1 MTFARALRSLLVLI
15 LAGVA
20 VAVPSA
26 GSSSTRALVAPAV
39 TSTVSAV
46 SAGDLYTCAR
56 TSAGGAKCW
65 GNNDYGMLG
74 DGTTTERRIPVNV
87 SALGG
92 GVATVAAGGGSTCA
106 LTSAG
111 GVKCWGRND
120 SGQLGD
126 GTTTERHTPVDVSG
140 LTSGVVAV
148 AAGGSHT
155 CALTA
160 SSRIECWGFNS
171 QGQLGDGTITE
182 RHTPVHVSGLTSGVI
197 AVTAG
202 LAHTCALTSAGGV
215 KCWGSNGAGEL
226 GDGTTTERHTPV
238 DVSGLTSGVIAVAA
252 GDSHTCALTSAGGA
266 KCWGGN
272 GSGELGDNKACT
284 GPCTT
289 PVNVSGLT
297 SGVVAVTAGG
307 HSCALTSA
315 GGAKCW
321 GDNTFGQ
328 LGDGTTK
335 ERHTPMDVTGLMR
348 SIAAI
353 SAGET
358 HTCAV
363 TSGGGV
369 RCWGQNSFGQLG
381 DNRACGSR
389 CRTPVQVVGFGRGP
403 CVVPKVTGKKL
414 AAAKRAIGKAHC
426 AVGKVTK
433 VSSKRVKKGRV
444 ISQKPKPSTTR
455 PAAWPVALRVSKGP
469 AT

>member
-1 MTFARALRSLLVLI
+1 MTFARALRPLLVLI

-197 AVTAG
+197 AV
-202 LAHTCALTSAGGV
+202 
-215 KCWGSNGAGEL
+215 
-226 GDGTTTERHTPV
+226 
-238 DVSGLTSGVIAVAA
+238 AA

-289 PVNVSGLT
+289 PVNVSRLT

-455 PAAWPVALRVSKGP
+455 PAAWQVALRVSKGP